1 MLFTS
6 FSRYKPET
14 KQDEAKRLKDVA
26 ATVVA
31 GKKAESGKKVL
42 DPSSS
47 CPLKLHSVARLKHS
61 SLHPLLHHSP
71 SS

>member
-1 MLFTS
+1 LFTS

-14 KQDEAKRLKDVA
+14 KQDKAKRLKDVA
-26 ATVVA
+26 ATVVT
-31 GKKAESGKKVL
+31 GKKAECGKKVL

-47 CPLKLHSVARLKHS
+47 CPLKSPSFARLKPS
-61 SLHPLLHHSP
+61 SLHPLLHYSP